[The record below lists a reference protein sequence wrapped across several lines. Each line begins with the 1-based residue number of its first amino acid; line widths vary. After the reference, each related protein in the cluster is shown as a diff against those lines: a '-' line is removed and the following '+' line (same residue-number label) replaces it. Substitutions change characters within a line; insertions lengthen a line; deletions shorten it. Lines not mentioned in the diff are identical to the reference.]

1 MDDEAEAGAIEFC
14 HRLRPRLVGTL
25 SLLCGSA
32 GVAEEL
38 AQEALARTWSNWPR
52 VRELGEPAATAW
64 THRVALNLARS
75 WIRRKMAERRAFARL
90 ETQTAAHQAPDLA
103 DAVTIRQKVAAL
115 PRRQRTALVLRYYAD
130 LPVAQV
136 ADLMGCAPGT
146 VKSLTNKAMRAL
158 RAELD
163 VHPAEEVADGS

>member
-1 MDDEAEAGAIEFC
+1 MDDEAGAIEFC

-38 AQEALARTWSNWPR
+38 AQETLARTWSNWPR
-52 VRELGEPAATAW
+52 VRQLGEPAASAW
-64 THRVALNLARS
+64 VHRVAVNLARS
-75 WIRRKMAERRAFARL
+75 WFRRKMAERRALARL
-90 ETQTAAHQAPDLA
+90 GTAPTEHHAPDLA
-103 DAVTIRQKVAAL
+103 DAVTIREKVAAL

-130 LPVAQV
+130 LPIVQV

-146 VKSLTNKAMRAL
+146 VKSLTNKAMRSL
-158 RAELD
+158 RSELA
-163 VHPAEEVADGS
+163 VHPAEEVPDGS